1 MAINDGGPAYPRYA
15 MEDATKTSFDGL
27 TVRDAFAIGAL
38 QGRLSSYSAA
48 SQHPPE
54 KNYEQKLA
62 QEAFLLADAMMAARV
77 R

>member
-54 KNYEQKLA
+54 KNY
-62 QEAFLLADAMMAARV
+62 
-77 R
+77 